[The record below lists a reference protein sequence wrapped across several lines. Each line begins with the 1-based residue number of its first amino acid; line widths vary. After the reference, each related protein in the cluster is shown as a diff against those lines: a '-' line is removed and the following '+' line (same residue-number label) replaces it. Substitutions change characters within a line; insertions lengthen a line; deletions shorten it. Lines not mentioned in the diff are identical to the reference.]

1 MLISSIL
8 TIYQNTL
15 KRFLAYSSLAH
26 QGFLFLVV
34 YNANYSFLFYL
45 FVYSFSLLLLMIFFI
60 YSYNLYLPSLLI
72 LSLIGLPPLPG
83 FFAKLYILQ
92 DLILNNYYFVVFIL
106 IFISLI
112 LTTNYIY
119 IILIGFK
126 NSYIHPYISRNSN
139 FLSILLSILLF
150 YILI

>member
-26 QGFLFLVV
+26 QGFLFLVI

-45 FVYSFSLLLLMIFFI
+45 FIYSFSLLLLMIFFI

-92 DLILNNYYFVVFIL
+92 DLILNNYYFAVFIL

-119 IILIGFK
+119 IIIIGFK
-126 NSYIHPYISRNSN
+126 NSYVHPYISKNSN
-139 FLSILLSILLF
+139 LISIIISILFFWILF
-150 YILI
+150 

>member
-1 MLISSIL
+1 MIISSIL

-34 YNANYSFLFYL
+34 YNANYSFLYYL
-45 FVYSFSLLLLMIFFI
+45 FIYSFTLLLLMIFFL
-60 YSYNLYLPSLLI
+60 YSYNLYFPSLLI

-92 DLILNNYYFVVFIL
+92 DLILNNYYFAVFIL

-112 LTTNYIY
+112 LTTNYLY
-119 IILIGFK
+119 IIFINFK
-126 NSYIHPYISRNSN
+126 NTYIHPYLSN
-139 FLSILLSILLF
+139 NNTLISILISILF
-150 YILI
+150 FWIII